1 MTLKQRICKLLDVK
15 SIVTFALT
23 GALVYLTVCDKI
35 TAETFIHIYLPVIS
49 FYFGTQQAKNA
60 NTKE

>member
-23 GALVYLTVCDKI
+23 GALVYLTVRGSI

-49 FYFGTQQAKNA
+49 FYFGTQHEKVN